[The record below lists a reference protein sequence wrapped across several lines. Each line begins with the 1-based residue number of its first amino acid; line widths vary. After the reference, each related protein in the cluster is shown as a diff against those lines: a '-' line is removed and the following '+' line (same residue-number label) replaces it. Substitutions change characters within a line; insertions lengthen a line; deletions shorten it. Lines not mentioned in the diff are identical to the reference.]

1 MNLFLKLLARVLP
14 LSLCMFSFPAL
25 ANWDETLGVSMRQF
39 TVAEYDRAGRQIVRE
54 QGWLP
59 GLAGRIAF
67 STAPWTLF
75 GEAGFYSRDIGYRG
89 QTQTGI
95 PITSTTATG
104 ITQFNAGMAYAATD
118 ATSLFAAV
126 EWERW
131 RRNINGVGNVKGLQ
145 ERTTTH
151 RLLLGVETRH
161 AWSPYGTIGA
171 SAAVVLGRPEQ
182 LRVGFSG
189 VLDEASFRIRS
200 ATGLR
205 LGLSLR
211 PQAWP
216 ALEWVVDVD
225 RIRVGRST
233 DAPVSRNGTYAGT
246 VAQPEHVKRAISVGM
261 RYRF

>member
-1 MNLFLKLLARVLP
+1 MPMIIGAAIAALLCLLMQAG
-14 LSLCMFSFPAL
+14 PAS
-25 ANWDETLGVSMRQF
+25 AGWDGAVGAGARQF
-39 TVAEYDRAGRQIVRE
+39 SLAEYDTNGRRIVME

-59 GLAGRIAF
+59 GLEARLGF
-67 STAPWTLF
+67 TEGQCGLF
-75 GEAGFYSRDIGYRG
+75 GKASFYKHDIDYRG
-89 QTQTGI
+89 QTQSSSALA
-95 PITSTTATG
+95 STTATG
-104 ITQFNAGMAYAATD
+104 IMQMQTGMSYALTD
-118 ATSLFAAV
+118 ATSLFAAL

-131 RRNINGVGNVKGLQ
+131 QRDINGVGNVKGLQ

-151 RLLLGVETRH
+151 RLLLGLEARH

-171 SAAVVLGRPEQ
+171 SAAIVQARPEQ

-189 VLDEASFRIRS
+189 VLDEASFRTRS

-216 ALEWVVDVD
+216 ALEWVLDVD
-225 RIRVGRST
+225 RIRVGRSA
-233 DAPVSRNGTYAGT
+233 DATVSRNGAYAGT
-246 VAQPEHVKRAISVGM
+246 VAQPEHIKRAISLAV